1 MSILVLTSDTL
12 IGTAATGN
20 LEYNGQFF
28 GTDSAGSR
36 AQLQR
41 FVQPTV
47 INTTSGTT
55 ALFSSIPSWAKKIT
69 VGLSSVTYA
78 STSLITIQVGTS
90 GGLVSS
96 GYTGQ
101 VYTQNTSASTF
112 TTAFLLQA
120 ANTSAAANSGIAT
133 LFEVDPTNN
142 IWVFASTLGSVGST
156 AASMG
161 GGRVALASALT
172 QLQISTVAGT
182 TFSAGA
188 VNIIYEG

>member
-1 MSILVLTSDTL
+1 MASLTLTGDTSGQVTL
-12 IGTAATGN
+12 AAAAVAGTNTITVQAATGTMSVN
-20 LEYNGQFF
+20 TY
-28 GTDSAGSR
+28 GST
-36 AQLQR
+36 L
-41 FVQPTV
+41 
-47 INTTSGTT
+47 NTTSGTT

-69 VGLSSVTYA
+69 IGLSSVTYA
-78 STSLITIQVGTS
+78 STSLISIQLGTS

-112 TTAFLLQA
+112 STAFLLQA
-120 ANTSAAANSGIAT
+120 ANSSGSANSGIAT
-133 LFEVDPTNN
+133 LFLVDSTNN
-142 IWVFASTLGSVGST
+142 IWAFASTLGSVGST

-161 GGRVALASALT
+161 GGRVALASVLT

-188 VNIIYEG
+188 VNVLFEG

>member
-1 MSILVLTSDTL
+1 MSSIVISGDTSGAVTLAAPAVAGTNTLTL
-12 IGTAATGN
+12 QAATATN
-20 LEYNGQFF
+20 AVNTY
-28 GTDSAGSR
+28 GST
-36 AQLQR
+36 L
-41 FVQPTV
+41 
-47 INTTSGTT
+47 NTTSGTT
-55 ALFSSIPSWAKKIT
+55 ALFSSIPSWVKKIT

-78 STSLITIQVGTS
+78 STSLISIQLGTS

-120 ANTSAAANSGIAT
+120 ANTSGSANSGIAT
-133 LFEVDPTNN
+133 LFLVDSTNN
-142 IWVFASTLGSVGST
+142 IWAFASTVGSVGSS

>member
-1 MSILVLTSDTL
+1 MASLTLTGDTSGQVT
-12 IGTAATGN
+12 IAAPAVAGTNTLTLQAATATN
-20 LEYNGQFF
+20 AVNTY
-28 GTDSAGSR
+28 GST
-36 AQLQR
+36 L
-41 FVQPTV
+41 
-47 INTTSGTT
+47 NTTSGTT

-78 STSLITIQVGTS
+78 STSLITIQLGTS

-101 VYTQNTSASTF
+101 VYTQNTSASSF
-112 TTAFLLQA
+112 STAFLLQA
-120 ANTSAAANSGIAT
+120 ANSSGSANSGIAT
-133 LFEVDPTNN
+133 LFLVDSTNN
-142 IWVFASTLGSVGST
+142 IWAFASTIGSVGST

-188 VNIIYEG
+188 VNILYEG

>member
-1 MSILVLTSDTL
+1 MSSVIISGDTSGAITLSAPAVSGTNTLTL
-12 IGTAATGN
+12 QAATATN
-20 LEYNGQFF
+20 AVNTY
-28 GTDSAGSR
+28 GST
-36 AQLQR
+36 L
-41 FVQPTV
+41 
-47 INTTSGTT
+47 NTTSGTT
-55 ALFSSIPSWAKKIT
+55 ALFSSIPSWAKKLT

-78 STSLITIQVGTS
+78 STSLITIQLGTS

-120 ANTSAAANSGIAT
+120 ANGSGTAISGIAT
-133 LFEVDPTNN
+133 LFLVDSTNN
-142 IWVFASTLGSVGST
+142 IWAFASTVGGVGSS

-188 VNIIYEG
+188 VNILYEG

>member
-1 MSILVLTSDTL
+1 MSSVVISGDTSGTVTVAAPAVAGSNTLTL
-12 IGTAATGN
+12 QAATATN
-20 LEYNGQFF
+20 AVNTY
-28 GTDSAGSR
+28 GST
-36 AQLQR
+36 L
-41 FVQPTV
+41 
-47 INTTSGTT
+47 NTTSGTT

-78 STSLITIQVGTS
+78 STSLISIQLGTS

-112 TTAFLLQA
+112 STAFLLQA
-120 ANTSAAANSGIAT
+120 ANASGSANSGIAT
-133 LFEVDPTNN
+133 LFLVDSTNN
-142 IWVFASTLGSVGST
+142 IWAFASTLGSVGST

-161 GGRVALASALT
+161 GGRVALASVLT

-188 VNIIYEG
+188 VNVFFEG

>member
-1 MSILVLTSDTL
+1 MSSIVISGDTSGAITVSAPAIAGSNTLTL
-12 IGTAATGN
+12 QAATATSAVN
-20 LEYNGQFF
+20 TF
-28 GTDSAGSR
+28 GST
-36 AQLQR
+36 L
-41 FVQPTV
+41 
-47 INTTSGTT
+47 NTTSGTT

-78 STSLITIQVGTS
+78 STSLITIQLGTS

-133 LFEVDPTNN
+133 LFLVDSTNN
-142 IWVFASTLGSVGST
+142 IWAFASTIGSVGST

-161 GGRVALASALT
+161 GGRVALASVLT

-188 VNIIYEG
+188 VNILYEG

>member
-1 MSILVLTSDTL
+1 MASLVLTGDTSGQVTIAAPAVAGSNTL
-12 IGTAATGN
+12 TLQAATATN
-20 LEYNGQFF
+20 AVNTYSS
-28 GTDSAGSR
+28 T
-36 AQLQR
+36 
-41 FVQPTV
+41 
-47 INTTSGTT
+47 INTTSGTA
-55 ALFSSIPSWAKKIT
+55 ALYSDIPSWAKKIT

-78 STSLITIQVGTS
+78 STSLITIKLGTS

-112 TTAFLLQA
+112 STAFLLQA
-120 ANTSAAANSGIAT
+120 ANSSGSANSGIAT
-133 LFEVDPTNN
+133 LFLVDSTNN
-142 IWVFASTLGSVGST
+142 IWAFASTVGSVGST

-188 VNIIYEG
+188 VNLLLEG